1 MYQTNAGEH
10 SATRGCRF
18 QVDPFSFT
26 TLSSSQLKTCTVD
39 ITVDNQTYTKMQ
51 KKRIEDV
58 QDLVLSSRL
67 RNIYN
72 SLSPKS
78 PMSSSPSAVSQTWL
92 LWAKRILETST
103 DKWLFHH
110 LHKIRCETILILL
123 PFSNVP
129 LDEVRTYFLHE
140 QCSVFWCGK
149 VSRLIEVKVLERG

>member
-72 SLSPKS
+72 SSSPPKS
-78 PMSSSPSAVSQTWL
+78 PMSSLRSSSTKVVQHGGSPRTNVVERLNKSWKINKGSKIRNNAKATELQL
-92 LWAKRILETST
+92 LAI
-103 DKWLFHH
+103 H
-110 LHKIRCETILILL
+110 LHSSIPSIYLL
-123 PFSNVP
+123 
-129 LDEVRTYFLHE
+129 H
-140 QCSVFWCGK
+140 
-149 VSRLIEVKVLERG
+149 